1 MMKQSSLLKL
11 RKIEVISFAYG
22 IKKKR
27 GLNKE
32 TLMSAEEMDF
42 EFTPQV
48 NKKDDDIRRL
58 IFSLKTNDT
67 SPFVHFEV
75 TVVMEYSFLVSKPT
89 EEKMDSIV
97 GILIPQLISFLR
109 GYLVASTTNSPS
121 TVILPFIDVVESIKR
136 TS

>member
-32 TLMSAEEMDF
+32 TLMSAEEIDF

-48 NKKDDDIRRL
+48 NKKDGDIRRV

-67 SPFVHFEV
+67 SPFVYFEV
-75 TVVMEYSFLVSKPT
+75 TVVLEYSFLVSKPT
-89 EEKMDSIV
+89 EEKMDGIV